1 MALVN
6 TPTTAAGQAASA
18 CRREAENMVRMVSA
32 SLDLMAR
39 AIKKGGGRAAVAAAL
54 GTADAGDLATV
65 WQKAKALVQA
75 ADPTAAP
82 PDLPA

>member
-6 TPTTAAGQAASA
+6 TPTTAAEQAAKA
-18 CRREAENMVRMVSA
+18 CRSEAEKTVRMVSA
-32 SLDLMAR
+32 SLGLMAH

-54 GTADAGDLATV
+54 GSADAADLATV

>member
-6 TPTTAAGQAASA
+6 TPTTAADQAAKA
-18 CRREAENMVRMVSA
+18 CREEAEKMVRMVSA
-32 SLDLMAR
+32 SLAMIGR

-54 GTADAGDLATV
+54 GSADATDLATV